1 MIRVVIADDHPVVR
15 RGLREILSEDPGI
28 TVVGEASGTAELFE
42 RVRAQPCDVAL
53 VDVSMPGRGGIE
65 ALGDLRQEFPRL
77 AILVLSAHSEEQY
90 AVRAL
95 RSGAAGYLTKAAAV
109 EELVT
114 AIKRV
119 AQGRRYV
126 TDTLAER
133 LASLVETG
141 DGPPHQSLSDRE
153 HQVMVLLGRAKT
165 VGEIADEIALS
176 VKTVST
182 YRARVL
188 KKLGLKHN
196 ADVMRYVLDHG
207 LRE

>member
-1 MIRVVIADDHPVVR
+1 MIRVIIADDHPVVR
-15 RGLREILSEDPGI
+15 RGLRDILSEDPEI
-28 TVVGEASGTAELFE
+28 SVVGEASGTAELFDA
-42 RVRAQPCDVAL
+42 VRAHPCEVAL

-65 ALGDLRQEFPRL
+65 ALGDLRHEFPGL

-95 RSGAAGYLTKAAAV
+95 RRGAAGYLTKSAAV
-109 EELVT
+109 DELVT

-133 LASLVETG
+133 LATLMETG
-141 DGPPHQSLSDRE
+141 DGPPHQGLSDRE
-153 HQVMVLLGRAKT
+153 HQVMMLLGQGKT
-165 VGEIADEIALS
+165 VGEIADGMALS

-188 KKLGLKHN
+188 KKLALKHN
-196 ADVMRYVLDHG
+196 AELMRYVLDHG
-207 LRE
+207 LVD